1 MAENGI
7 RSVTLRVDYGNRSE
21 AWWQALWQRLE
32 TEPGKVPAALRRLV
46 HPRGGDAVEVPLAEA
61 RAALDWAAALPGW
74 AGGPRHAPNPLRL
87 EPGR

>member
-1 MAENGI
+1 MSETGT

-21 AWWQALWQRLE
+21 TWWQALWQRLD
-32 TEPGKVPAALRRLV
+32 TDPGKVPEALRRLV
-46 HPRGGDAVEVPLAEA
+46 HPRSGDAVEVPLEEA

-87 EPGR
+87 EHGR

>member
-1 MAENGI
+1 MAEIGAGN
-7 RSVTLRVDYGNRSE
+7 VTLRVDYGNSSE

-32 TEPGKVPAALRRLV
+32 TEPGKVPEALRRLV
-46 HPRGGDAVEVPLAEA
+46 HPRSNDAIEVSLTEA

>member
-1 MAENGI
+1 MAEIGAGN
-7 RSVTLRVDYGNRSE
+7 VTLRVDYGNSSE

-32 TEPGKVPAALRRLV
+32 TEPGKVPEALRRLV
-46 HPRGGDAVEVPLAEA
+46 HPRSNDAIEVSLAEA

-74 AGGPRHAPNPLRL
+74 AGGPSHAPNPLRL